1 MELTYDN
8 VIKWFD
14 DYFAAFNEY
23 EGNPETA
30 KNMAKY
36 FVPELEFYSYNVH
49 DEKRPTGRDHLI
61 RAIEHPGFHE
71 VFRPQDYIYDE
82 KKMML
87 VAQLEL
93 QFTEVSTGTVF
104 PPKMASAHY
113 YFKLDENKDL
123 KITKILYWVE
133 AMNPNEPSILDR
145 MRKYRQEQDS
155 KNT

>member
-14 DYFAAFNEY
+14 DYFNAFNEN

-30 KNMAKY
+30 PDMEKY
-36 FVPELEFYSYNVH
+36 FDPELEFYSYNVH
-49 DEKRPTGRDHLI
+49 DEQKPTGRDHLV

-71 VFRPQDYIYDE
+71 VFRPQYYVYDE
-82 KKMML
+82 KRQIL

-93 QFTEVSTGTVF
+93 QFTETSTGTVF

-113 YFKLDENKDL
+113 HFILDENKDIKL
-123 KITKILYWVE
+123 KKILYFVE
-133 AMNPNEPSILDR
+133 VTSPDEPSILDR
-145 MRKYRQEQDS
+145 MRQYRREADN
-155 KNT
+155 K